1 MQVFFHEVMT
11 LCEAEDLQLQ
21 KLPCY
26 KNVNNLAP
34 LRRAALR
41 ALAACHYMEERRE
54 KIFGVL
60 FKALDWP
67 QPELQDAA
75 FQCMQSFVEGFKV
88 DMEMASIVMLFILK
102 VEFALN
108 KL

>member
-1 MQVFFHEVMT
+1 MA
-11 LCEAEDLQLQ
+11 LCEVEDVALQ
-21 KLPCY
+21 KCPCY

-41 ALAACHYMEERRE
+41 ALAACHYIEDKRE
-54 KIFGVL
+54 KIFNAL

-75 FQCMQSFVEGFKV
+75 FQCMQSFVKGFQV
-88 DMEMASIVMLFILK
+88 NMEMVCSTFR
-102 VEFALN
+102 
-108 KL
+108 

>member
-1 MQVFFHEVMT
+1 MLHLIQVFFHEVMA
-11 LCEAEDLQLQ
+11 LCEAEDSQLQ
-21 KLPCY
+21 KFPCY

-41 ALAACHYMEERRE
+41 ALAACHYLEDRRE
-54 KIFGVL
+54 KIFNAL

-67 QPELQDAA
+67 NAELQDAA

-88 DMEMASIVMLFILK
+88 DMEMVISQK
-102 VEFALN
+102 N
-108 KL
+108 PSQS